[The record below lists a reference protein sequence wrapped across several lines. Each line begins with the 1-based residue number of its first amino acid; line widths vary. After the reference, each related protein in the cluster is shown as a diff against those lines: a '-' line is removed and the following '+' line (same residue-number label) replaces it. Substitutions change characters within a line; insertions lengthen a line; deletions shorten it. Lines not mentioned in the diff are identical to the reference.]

1 VVLCVSDLA
10 WRRCLVFPPQCRE
23 YAARARARAT
33 GGSWPF
39 GGEAGALPPMGVR
52 RFRWWANEAA
62 AVEEEEREVERRMA
76 AKRRKRSVADLFAAV
91 PRVAGG
97 KGKGAVNG
105 VQAKK
110 GKLVL
115 AVQVKANKK
124 KAAPIGTAVSK
135 KVSFS
140 WSTSETFAQICISW
154 IFIYV
159 GNSTMLRGGECSP
172 PTILR

>member
-1 VVLCVSDLA
+1 
-10 WRRCLVFPPQCRE
+10 
-23 YAARARARAT
+23 
-33 GGSWPF
+33 
-39 GGEAGALPPMGVR
+39 MGVR